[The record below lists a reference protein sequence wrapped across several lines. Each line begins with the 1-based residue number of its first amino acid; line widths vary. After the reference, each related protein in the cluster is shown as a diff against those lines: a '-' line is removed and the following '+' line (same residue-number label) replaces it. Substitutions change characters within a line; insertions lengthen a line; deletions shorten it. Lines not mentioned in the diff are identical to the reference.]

1 MSQVRDIV
9 VIGASLGGVTA
20 IAKLALAWPAHLPA
34 AVIVALTVPGEPAQS
49 VLQVLEGY
57 APVEVA
63 YASEGEAVRLRRI
76 YLSPPNKHLF
86 IGPDGLLNLDSG
98 NAFDATRPSIDR
110 LFTSAASVFGSR
122 VIGILLSGNSND
134 GARGLMDIETAG
146 GVGIVQEPSDA
157 VDPRM
162 PRHAIEADS
171 PHYCIK
177 AADMA
182 ALVQSLI
189 TNGSQP
195 AAG

>member
-34 AVIVALTVPGEPAQS
+34 AVIVALTVPGQPAQS

-57 APVEVA
+57 APVQVA

-110 LFTSAASVFGSR
+110 LFTSAAPVVSHIPAPYDLEASKC
-122 VIGILLSGNSND
+122 
-134 GARGLMDIETAG
+134 A
-146 GVGIVQEPSDA
+146 
-157 VDPRM
+157 RM
-162 PRHAIEADS
+162 PILETDQ
-171 PHYCIK
+171 YDNLFNK
-177 AADMA
+177 ANTRTD
-182 ALVQSLI
+182 L
-189 TNGSQP
+189 T
-195 AAG
+195 